1 MAGQLGYRS
10 KFYRGAGQIAYARL
24 ITPPE
29 PSRDRV
35 DTTHLESPDFVRE
48 SIAGFIDF
56 PEMVVECIA
65 VDGDAAQEAVEQDF
79 YDGIITPEAW
89 SYQVCHNETGVTQR
103 TYSFNGYI
111 AGALRGPIS
120 TEELLLL
127 TVKIQL
133 TSSVTIS

>member
-10 KFYRGAGQIAYARL
+10 KFYRGATQIAYARS

-35 DTTHLESPDFVRE
+35 DATHLESPDFVRE
-48 SIAGFIDF
+48 SVAGFIDY
-56 PEMVVECIA
+56 PEMTVECIA
-65 VDGDAAQEAVEQDF
+65 VDGNAAQEQLEQDF
-79 YDGIITPEAW
+79 YDGVSTPETW
-89 SYQVCHNETGVTQR
+89 SYQVCDNETGAAQR
-103 TYSFNGYI
+103 TYTFQGYMT
-111 AGALRGPIS
+111 GALRGPIT

-133 TSSVTIS
+133 SSSVTIS